1 MNQWIPVGHPPAFWR
16 TLHLLRVINRH
27 IGLLGNWVGNRRAE
41 GIHRRNSSVS
51 SVIVDP
57 QGDLSQ
63 FILGVDEE
71 GVAAGGGDLE
81 RAKIFGENTE
91 VRVWTPVRSKGLP
104 LCLNPFVAPSD
115 SLDEEQLISS
125 WDLMAAGFTSIAGF
139 NLAKPEGAEI
149 KAYLVSLIELADKG
163 NVWPKNFHQ
172 LADYVESPDRLDNS
186 RDLTKVCLIHASPT
200 SSRIRAETNLPDVF
214 VAKKPAST
222 ISCLRWGRRWTLTRW
237 LLHVRLGRRRSTSFT
252 STP

>member
-1 MNQWIPVGHPPAFWR
+1 MLASPPSSS
-16 TLHLLRVINRH
+16 TLRATSH
-27 IGLLGNWVGNRRAE
+27 IRPW
-41 GIHRRNSSVS
+41 S
-51 SVIVDP
+51 
-57 QGDLSQ
+57 
-63 FILGVDEE
+63 DEE
-71 GVAAGGGDLE
+71 GVAAGGGDLQ

-163 NVWPKNFHQ
+163 NVLPKNFHQ
-172 LADYVESPDRLDNS
+172 LADYVEAPDRLRQFS
-186 RDLTKVCLIHASPT
+186 
-200 SSRIRAETNLPDVF
+200 
-214 VAKKPAST
+214 
-222 ISCLRWGRRWTLTRW
+222 G
-237 LLHVRLGRRRSTSFT
+237 
-252 STP
+252 